1 MQDKYII
8 VKYLRLS
15 LEDGDCPE
23 SDSIKNQRTL
33 LDAHIAFIFKDIK
46 YEVIELIDDGYT
58 GTNFNRPDFKK
69 LLVLAETH
77 QIHCVI
83 VKDFSRFARDYIE
96 VGRYMDIIFPKL
108 QIRFVSVNNQYDS
121 KDYAGTTGGLDVVI
135 TNLTY
140 AMYSQDLSEK
150 IKSVRKLKYQR
161 GEYISNYAIYGYMKN
176 PENSKQLIVDS
187 EAAEVVKRIY
197 LMRYQQMQYK
207 QIAIILNQEGVL
219 SPSMYK
225 KSKGITN
232 RDWTRI
238 NTKACWCDSV
248 VRNILFDERYT
259 GKMIARKTKQPLGT
273 TKRIY
278 LDKEQYYVVEN
289 THEAIISQELFDS
302 VQLVKTRAKRE
313 TKGKKLFSGLLRCG
327 GCGHM
332 LALSGKTDKA
342 RYFCRHKTLTD
353 NETCFCERISEQE
366 IVSVVGE
373 AVRNELLRTA
383 DMIKTQN
390 EIDEKVK
397 LHKGKTQHIQNQI
410 DRLKRKKVDS
420 YIKLTKGEM
429 SDEEFQAL
437 TTDIEKQ
444 IMLCN
449 DKMQIQHEKTLS
461 AEDLSVL
468 QLFGKYVGVK
478 ELTNEILSDVI
489 KSIYVYND
497 KRIKIVWN
505 FKERLVENVI
515 CEEKETSA

>member
-23 SDSIKNQRTL
+23 SDSIKNQRIL
-33 LDAHIAFIFKDIK
+33 LDSHISVVFKDID

-108 QIRFVSVNNQYDS
+108 QIRFISVNNNYDS
-121 KDYAGTTGGLDVVI
+121 KDHIGTTGGLDVVI

-161 GEYISNYAIYGYMKN
+161 GEYISNYAIYGYIKN
-176 PENSKQLIVDS
+176 PENRRQLIVDP

-197 LMRYQQMQYK
+197 MMRSQKMQYK
-207 QIAIILNQEGVL
+207 QIAVILNQEGVL

-232 RDWTRI
+232 RDWTRL
-238 NTKACWCDSV
+238 NTKAYWCDAV
-248 VRNILFDERYT
+248 VRTILTDERYT
-259 GKMIARKTKQPLGT
+259 GKMISRKSKQPLGS

-278 LDKEQYYVVEN
+278 LEKEQYYIVEN

-302 VQLVKTRAKRE
+302 VQLINTDKTK
-313 TKGKKLFSGLLRCG
+313 KVHNKKLFTGLLRCG
-327 GCGHM
+327 GCNH
-332 LALSGKTDKA
+332 LLTQSSSN
-342 RYFCRHKTLTD
+342 YYCRHRTYVDSVECLS
-353 NETCFCERISEQE
+353 ERISHQE
-366 IVSVVGE
+366 IVDVVGKAIE
-373 AVRNELLRTA
+373 TELLRTA
-383 DMIKTQN
+383 DIIKVQN
-390 EIDEKVK
+390 EIDEKAK
-397 LHKGKTQHIQNQI
+397 MYRGKIQHIQNQI
-410 DRLKRKKVDS
+410 DRLKRRKVDG
-420 YIKLTKGEM
+420 YIKLTKAEI
-429 SDEEFQAL
+429 SDEEFQVLGA
-437 TTDIEKQ
+437 DIEKK
-444 IMLCN
+444 IVLC
-449 DKMQIQHEKTLS
+449 KEQMQMQHEKTLS

-468 QLFGKYVGVK
+468 QLFGKYVGVT
-478 ELTNEILSDVI
+478 ELTNEMLSDVI

-505 FKERLVENVI
+505 FKERFV
-515 CEEKETSA
+515 

>member
-15 LEDGDCPE
+15 LEDGDSPE

-33 LDAHIAFIFKDIK
+33 LDNHISFVFKDID
-46 YEVIELIDDGYT
+46 YEIIELIDDGYT

-108 QIRFVSVNNQYDS
+108 QIRFISVNNNYDS

-150 IKSVRKLKYQR
+150 IKSVRKMKYQR

-176 PENSKQLIVDS
+176 PENTKQLIVDP

-207 QIAIILNQEGVL
+207 KIAIILNQEGIL

-232 RDWTRI
+232 RDWTGL
-238 NTKACWCDSV
+238 NTKAYWCDAV
-248 VRNILFDERYT
+248 VRVILNDERYT
-259 GKMIARKTKQPLGT
+259 GKMIARKSKQPLGS

-278 LDKEQYYVVEN
+278 LEKEQYYIVEN

-302 VQLVKTRAKRE
+302 VQLVNTNKT
-313 TKGKKLFSGLLRCG
+313 TKAHNKKLFTGLLRCG
-327 GCGHM
+327 GCNH
-332 LALSGKTDKA
+332 LLTQSGKN
-342 RYFCRHKTLTD
+342 YYCRHNDYVGSADCLG
-353 NETCFCERISEQE
+353 ERIGHQE
-366 IVSVVGE
+366 LLDVVGKAIE
-373 AVRNELLRTA
+373 TELLKTA
-383 DMIKTQN
+383 DIIKAQS
-390 EIDEKVK
+390 EIDAKSKMHRSKV
-397 LHKGKTQHIQNQI
+397 QHIQNQI
-410 DRLKRKKVDS
+410 DRLKRKKVDG
-420 YIKLTKGEM
+420 YIKLTKGEI
-429 SDEEFQAL
+429 SDEEFQAI

-444 IMLCN
+444 IALCN
-449 DKMQIQHEKTLS
+449 EQMQMQQEKTLS

-468 QLFGKYVGVK
+468 QLFGKYVGIK